1 MNYLF
6 GLSEFSAVV
15 PAAVVLGSF
24 LVKKTFKT
32 SFAAALAGI
41 GAPLILPLREL
52 PVLGNFPDLPHGY
65 LVGGAWVS
73 ILCAAM
79 GWVFVR
85 PLISAAVASL
95 GLLRIGYLALL
106 GAALIVSGLLIIN
119 PEPLGSNFPG
129 WKGPAGMILLAAS
142 CVSVSRAVWRML
154 RATALVALWGVV
166 SLVLASSIFLDKLPH
181 HVSRGDLSIIEG
193 AISGEVLD
201 RAYAQLHALST
212 HGIGALGLLRIAEHD
227 VVTRTNADV
236 AKPVDV

>member
-15 PAAVVLGSF
+15 PASVVLGSF
-24 LVKKTFKT
+24 IVKKIFKT

-52 PVLGNFPDLPHGY
+52 PVLENFPDLPHGY

-73 ILCAAM
+73 ILCAGI
-79 GWVFVR
+79 GWVCVR
-85 PLISAAVASL
+85 PLVSAAVSSL
-95 GLLRIGYLALL
+95 GLLRLGYLASL
-106 GAALIVSGLLIIN
+106 GAALIVAALLIIN
-119 PEPLGSNFPG
+119 PQPLASNFPG

-154 RATALVALWGVV
+154 RVTALVALWGVV

-181 HVSRGDLSIIEG
+181 HVSRGDLNKIQG
-193 AISGEVLD
+193 VISAEVVDKALT
-201 RAYAQLHALST
+201 QLHTLST
-212 HGIGALGLLRIAEHD
+212 RGIGALGLLRIVEHD
-227 VVTRTNADV
+227 VATTKDADV
-236 AKPVDV
+236 AEPVDV